1 MNQQTIKK
9 NKRKIKAMGN
19 IAPTIVHEESSFEPK
34 TTEEHAIVR
43 CQKWVSLQ
51 KTVIIACQN
60 YVSMVKS
67 IIIIRGVLILLKDL
81 F

>member
-1 MNQQTIKK
+1 
-9 NKRKIKAMGN
+9 MGN
-19 IAPTIVHEESSFEPK
+19 VTPTIVHEKSSFKPK
-34 TTEEHAIVR
+34 KTEEHAITR

-51 KTVIIACQN
+51 KTVIIAFQN

-67 IIIIRGVLILLKDL
+67 IIIIRGVLILLKNL